1 MLNLAGRCDV
11 CNCVLAGVQDIQ
23 YTEYILLEQLEKC
36 AEYLEKAE
44 RYELLGEL
52 YRLIIP
58 MHERKHNYEAL
69 TQCYQTLAQAYSK
82 IVEVSRTGKR
92 LLGRYYRVAFFGQ
105 VRLMALG
112 TLI

>member
-1 MLNLAGRCDV
+1 MFFI
-11 CNCVLAGVQDIQ
+11 GVQDIQ

-58 MHERKHNYEAL
+58 MHERKHSYEAL
-69 TQCYQTLAQAYSK
+69 AQCYQTLAQACSK
-82 IVEVSRTGKR
+82 VVEVMHTGKR

-105 VRLMALG
+105 VGVTIR
-112 TLI
+112 TV

>member
-1 MLNLAGRCDV
+1 MCF
-11 CNCVLAGVQDIQ
+11 VLGVQDIQ

-44 RYELLGEL
+44 RYELLGGL

-58 MHERKHNYEAL
+58 MHERKRSYEAL
-69 TQCYQTLAQAYSK
+69 AQCYQTLAQACSK
-82 IVEVSRTGKR
+82 VVEVMHTGKR

-105 VRLMALG
+105 VGVAFRTA
-112 TLI
+112 

>member
-1 MLNLAGRCDV
+1 MNLVTCFV
-11 CNCVLAGVQDIQ
+11 VGVQDIQ

-44 RYELLGEL
+44 RYELLGGL

-58 MHERKHNYEAL
+58 MHEQKRSYEAL
-69 TQCYQTLAQAYSK
+69 AQCYQTLAQACNK
-82 IVEVSRTGKR
+82 VVEVMHTGKR

-105 VRLMALG
+105 VGVTFR
-112 TLI
+112 TV